1 MSVSTA
7 GIVARQRFGLAL
19 KDVRTAA
26 RNADGGPIMQTD
38 AARAIKRRTIDRV
51 SRMERG
57 AVWPE
62 PAELAALLRLYGA
75 DVETRVRLETMLR
88 EGTAISSAWWQEF
101 EDDFPET
108 LLQFVAYEDAATKI
122 VTSAGNLIPGLLQSP
137 EYAHAVTAHLA
148 KQTVTTHLIERSVE
162 LRARRR
168 QVLDRDNRP
177 AVEAIIGEA
186 ALRQQVGGR
195 AVMVAQLDALL
206 EDASQRG
213 VTFRVIPFDAPA
225 TTTYF
230 FHLFEFGGADELPIA
245 AFDAV
250 TGMTFRK
257 ATKEV
262 RGVKGFI
269 EACRDLALSGEDS
282 LEMMK
287 TIRKEM
293 SRD

>member
-38 AARAIKRRTIDRV
+38 AAKAIKRRTIDRV

-57 AVWPE
+57 AAWPE
-62 PAELAALLRLYGA
+62 PAELAALLKLYGA

-88 EGTAISSAWWQEF
+88 EGTAISSAWWQAY
-101 EDDFPET
+101 EDDFHES
-108 LLQFVAYEDAATKI
+108 LLEFVAYEDAAAEIITC
-122 VTSAGNLIPGLLQSP
+122 AGAVVPGLLQTT
-137 EYAHAVTAHLA
+137 EYAHAITAHLA
-148 KQTVTTHLIERSVE
+148 KQTVTTHLVERSVD
-162 LRARRR
+162 LRAMRRR
-168 QVLDRDNRP
+168 VLDRDNRP

-195 AVMVAQLDALL
+195 TVMVAQLDALL
-206 EDASQRG
+206 DDAAQRG
-213 VTFRVIPFDAPA
+213 VTFRVSPFEAGA
-225 TTTYF
+225 TTTYLL
-230 FHLFEFGGADELPIA
+230 HLFTFGGGDELPIA

-250 TGMTFRK
+250 TGMSFRK
-257 ATKEV
+257 TAKEV

-269 EACRDLALSGEDS
+269 DACRELALSGEDS
-282 LEMMK
+282 LEMIR